1 MRERLNVTPLR
12 FRAAAWTALASLT
25 LIVFTG
31 AAVRL
36 TDSGLG
42 CEDWPRCSRSH
53 LTPPDQLHAF
63 IEFGNRSLSG
73 IVGVVTVVVMVMAFM
88 RRPRRRDL
96 TVLATLLPLGV
107 VAQAVLGGYTVKEK
121 LAPGF
126 VMAHFGLSMLI
137 LVAAVALVWRCY
149 YPARSHPRRFSR
161 PLVWTVRATVVLG
174 AITIFAGTVSTAAG
188 PHSGGPLGQI
198 VQRLHFQRR
207 RHPAMGR
214 APARDR
220 RRPVRPCGD
229 RRLAPQAPELGALEP
244 TEPLT
249 VLGVLIAAQGL
260 VGSVQYEMKLP
271 AEMVWVHVVAGDA
284 SPGSSRCGPGRM
296 LGGSRRRRGDGR
308 RTGSAQLRRAGATSR
323 AERPIEAVRISTH
336 GTPQQ
341 TRRRDSAEPP
351 ADASLSIL
359 VVDDESDLREML
371 TRSFSREGHRVLAVA
386 DGRAAIDRASTEH
399 FDIVLLD
406 VALGPGPDGYEVCRT
421 LRARRNVVPIIMLT
435 ALDSEADAVLGLE
448 AGADDYVTKPFGLAE
463 LRSRIRAVLR
473 RAGTRAMGDEVLV
486 VGPIALDRAQREVT
500 IDGQP
505 VKLTFSEFELLDA
518 LMTDP
523 GRLLNRQELL
533 RAIWGDSAYR
543 DPRAIDVHIR
553 HLREKLEPEP
563 EKPRYILTV
572 RGAGYRLRGS

>member
-1 MRERLNVTPLR
+1 M
-12 FRAAAWTALASLT
+12 TAENQT
-25 LIVFTG
+25 QT
-31 AAVRL
+31 
-36 TDSGLG
+36 
-42 CEDWPRCSRSH
+42 
-53 LTPPDQLHAF
+53 
-63 IEFGNRSLSG
+63 
-73 IVGVVTVVVMVMAFM
+73 
-88 RRPRRRDL
+88 
-96 TVLATLLPLGV
+96 
-107 VAQAVLGGYTVKEK
+107 
-121 LAPGF
+121 
-126 VMAHFGLSMLI
+126 
-137 LVAAVALVWRCY
+137 
-149 YPARSHPRRFSR
+149 
-161 PLVWTVRATVVLG
+161 
-174 AITIFAGTVSTAAG
+174 
-188 PHSGGPLGQI
+188 
-198 VQRLHFQRR
+198 
-207 RHPAMGR
+207 
-214 APARDR
+214 
-220 RRPVRPCGD
+220 
-229 RRLAPQAPELGALEP
+229 
-244 TEPLT
+244 
-249 VLGVLIAAQGL
+249 
-260 VGSVQYEMKLP
+260 
-271 AEMVWVHVVAGDA
+271 
-284 SPGSSRCGPGRM
+284 PGRIPTA
-296 LGGSRRRRGDGR
+296 SARG
-308 RTGSAQLRRAGATSR
+308 
-323 AERPIEAVRISTH
+323 
-336 GTPQQ
+336 
-341 TRRRDSAEPP
+341 

-371 TRSFSREGHRVLAVA
+371 TRSFSREGHRVLAVS
-386 DGRAAIDRASTEH
+386 DGRAAIDRASTDS

-518 LMTDP
+518 LMADP

-572 RGAGYRLRGS
+572 RGAGYRLRGP